1 MLSIFKDERV
11 SEFFGSVLCQGWFLS
26 GQKAWQGIRVGL
38 GWMRDCLFITKFFPS
53 VGDAMFR

>member
-1 MLSIFKDERV
+1 VLSIFKDERV

-38 GWMRDCLFITKFFPS
+38 GWMRDLPFHYQVFSFCW
-53 VGDAMFR
+53 